1 MRIIDW
7 SSDVCSSVL
16 APPWACSISYQRW
29 PSTAKPQVPELSEDT
44 ASHPSDTRAQNSRN
58 QPIMRPTIIKPP
70 TSDFPFATGRQ
81 HVSLPPCGL
90 AAASKGG
97 DSRSEEHTSEL
108 QSLMRTSYAVFCL
121 KKKITTNASRTLT
134 VT

>member
-81 HVSLPPCGL
+81 HVSLPPSGL

-97 DSRSEEHTSEL
+97 DSSSPAAGGPTFGRGTDVL
-108 QSLMRTSYAVFCL
+108 LSLDDKIGRTAGGERVCQ
-121 KKKITTNASRTLT
+121 N
-134 VT
+134 V

>member
-1 MRIIDW
+1 MSFFF
-7 SSDVCSSVL
+7 SSRRRHTRCALVTGVQTCAL
-16 APPWACSISYQRW
+16 PI
-29 PSTAKPQVPELSEDT
+29 LSEDT

-97 DSRSEEHTSEL
+97 DSTSPAAGGPTFGRGTDVLLSLDDSRDRRRGPRATRRPRSEEPQPS
-108 QSLMRTSYAVFCL
+108 
-121 KKKITTNASRTLT
+121 
-134 VT
+134 

>member
-58 QPIMRPTIIKPP
+58 QPLMRPTIIKPP
-70 TSDFPFATGRQ
+70 TSDFPFAPGRQ

-90 AAASKGG
+90 AAASQGG
-97 DSRSEEHTSEL
+97 DSSSPAAGGQTFGRGTDVL
-108 QSLMRTSYAVFCL
+108 LSLD
-121 KKKITTNASRTLT
+121 ASRDRGRARES
-134 VT
+134 VV